1 MVKEI
6 QLLTEIEDYQIFLL
20 TGEYLIPHPCQNG
33 QWMNVECCDMTVGLL
48 STNVEGNPTPD

>member
-6 QLLTEIEDYQIFLL
+6 QPLTEIEDHQIFLS

-33 QWMNVECCDMTVGLL
+33 QWMNVECCDMAVGLL
-48 STNVEGNPTPD
+48 STNVERNSTPN